1 MSARIRLDRGRPPV
15 SATIAVLV
23 STGSSRAR
31 IRRCGGELRGERRT
45 TPFTAEK
52 IADDGL
58 AAVLRAPI

>member
-1 MSARIRLDRGRPPV
+1 M
-15 SATIAVLV
+15 LV

-31 IRRCGGELRGERRT
+31 IRRCGGELRVGRRT